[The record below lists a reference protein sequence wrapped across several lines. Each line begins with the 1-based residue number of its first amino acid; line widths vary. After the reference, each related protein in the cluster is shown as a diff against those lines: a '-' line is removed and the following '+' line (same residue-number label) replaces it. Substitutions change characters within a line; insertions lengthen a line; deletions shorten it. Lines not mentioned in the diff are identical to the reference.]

1 VVRTRVIGNGVQVMS
16 CVGNAGARDT
26 VVVAELRIA
35 QLGSVHL
42 RSVGDSLDRELIHSL
57 SLRATKADAYTIRET
72 KSTHSTSR
80 IPKRYNSIKTKY
92 MQQQKK

>member
-35 QLGSVHL
+35 QLGSIHL
-42 RSVGDSLDRELIHSL
+42 HSVGDSLDRESIHSL
-57 SLRATKADAYTIRET
+57 SLRATKADAYTTCET
-72 KSTHSTSR
+72 KSTHLTSR
-80 IPKRYNSIKTKY
+80 VPKRYNSIKTKY
-92 MQQQKK
+92 MQQQMK